1 MIRRTSSGAAEGSVG
16 NEDIEPGSGSTR
28 KPPVTEE
35 EEILLDRPTS
45 GAVASPPS
53 HRPSRRAVIGGGIVV
68 AGAAAA
74 AIALAVS
81 KSSNGIGEGS
91 GTGTITWVPTPAESA
106 TVLPQPFTGTI
117 GGLPLK
123 GTATISPDA
132 GIFGSPSS
140 PSTTIPKEIPFF
152 IWKGS
157 LGDTPFHLVLSI
169 TGLSFSILAKPS
181 GGSPA
186 FRISGTYGS
195 ENVNGDVPV
204 PGSAVPNNTPAPIA
218 FQGAIGAK
226 KVTGLVHGPTGGS
239 TLQTATV
246 SYTMTDP

>member
-1 MIRRTSSGAAEGSVG
+1 VD
-16 NEDIEPGSGSTR
+16 NEDIEPGSDSTQE
-28 KPPVTEE
+28 PPLTEE
-35 EEILLDRPTS
+35 EQIVLDRPTS
-45 GAVASPPS
+45 GAVGNSPS

-123 GTATISPDA
+123 GTATVSPDA
-132 GIFGSPSS
+132 EIFGSPSS

-157 LGDTPFHLVLSI
+157 LGDTPFHLVVSI
-169 TGLSFSILAKPS
+169 AGLSFSSLTKSPA
-181 GGSPA
+181 GSLA
-186 FRISGTYGS
+186 FRITGTHGS
-195 ENVNGDVPV
+195 ETVTGDVPV
-204 PGSAVPNNTPAPIA
+204 PGSAVPNSTSAPIA
-218 FQGAIGAK
+218 FHGTVGAK

-246 SYTMTDP
+246 SYTMTNP